1 MLEVLW
7 FNIVFSSRIRGLKLF
22 NYFYFMK
29 GFVYILSNKNRTV
42 LYIGA
47 TKDLRKRV
55 QKHIAGKSSEFT
67 KRYNVTELMYFE
79 ILDSYHEAFLREK
92 QLKNWRKSW
101 KWNLIKAENP
111 KLENLYLNLRTS

>member
-1 MLEVLW
+1 
-7 FNIVFSSRIRGLKLF
+7 
-22 NYFYFMK
+22 MK

-55 QKHIAGKSSEFT
+55 QKHIAGKASEFT